1 MPSDT
6 VSSAAVSGYDG
17 AMTRALASAVPRPLL
32 YVGLPALAGLLG
44 VALWAW
50 ARFGQGVFFDTLVGG
65 MSACL

>member
-1 MPSDT
+1 MI
-6 VSSAAVSGYDG
+6 A
-17 AMTRALASAVPRPLL
+17 AMTRAPSPAVPRPVL
-32 YVGLPALAGLLG
+32 YVGLPALAGLLV